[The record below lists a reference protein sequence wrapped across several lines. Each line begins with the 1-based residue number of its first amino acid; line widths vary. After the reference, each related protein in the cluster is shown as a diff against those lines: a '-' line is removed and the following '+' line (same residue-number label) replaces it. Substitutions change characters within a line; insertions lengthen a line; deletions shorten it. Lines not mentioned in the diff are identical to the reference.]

1 MDIQPGNAQWQ
12 GTRDEQQDAFGFL
25 GFDHPALRAHGGV
38 LLVLADGMGGMSGG
52 RQASRLA
59 VERMMAAY
67 GAKQADESIPRA
79 LERSLQAANQA
90 VYALACAREGE
101 GEVGTTLVALVARGA
116 ELHWVGVG
124 DSRLYHYRAADDTLI
139 QCTDD
144 HTYANQL
151 LRQVAAGTL
160 SPEAA
165 AGDPDRQ
172 ALASFLGLAQ
182 IPAIDRNLHP
192 VHLAPGDRLLLVS
205 DGVYGVL
212 PEADLKALVRQ
223 DPQAA
228 ADALIQAVRALA
240 RPEQDNA
247 TAALLG
253 LAEDGHERGSA
264 PGRPARPA
272 APATGARPAW
282 RRRPVIAA
290 LLALLLAAL
299 LGLSLGWKYLQPAA
313 PGAVSDP
320 PQAEGQPKTSGSAAD
335 PALSPATPDQPTE
348 RPAAGPA
355 EPRPGGTSARRAHP

>member
-1 MDIQPGNAQWQ
+1 MTPMKTEITRASEGDMDGI
-12 GTRDEQQDAFGFL
+12 
-25 GFDHPALRAHGGV
+25 
-38 LLVLADGMGGMSGG
+38 LA
-52 RQASRLA
+52 
-59 VERMMAAY
+59 
-67 GAKQADESIPRA
+67 
-79 LERSLQAANQA
+79 LQAANQA
-90 VYALACAREGE
+90 VYELACAREGE
-101 GEVGTTLVALVARGA
+101 GQVGTTLVALVARGA

-124 DSRLYHYRAADDTLI
+124 DSRLYHYRAGDDTLT

-165 AGDPDRQ
+165 AADPDRL

-205 DGVYGVL
+205 DGVWGVL

-228 ADALIQAVRALA
+228 ADALIQAVKALA

-253 LAEDGHERGSA
+253 LAEDGHERASA
-264 PGRPARPA
+264 PGQPARAAPPATAARPARHK
-272 APATGARPAW
+272 G
-282 RRRPVIAA
+282 PVIAA

-299 LGLSLGWKYLQPAA
+299 LGSYFGWKYLQPA
-313 PGAVSDP
+313 DP
-320 PQAEGQPKTSGSAAD
+320 PQAEGQPKAGGTAAD
-335 PALSPATPDQPTE
+335 PASPPVAAAPSQPTE
-348 RPAAGPA
+348 KPAAGAA
-355 EPRPGGTSARRAHP
+355 EPRPGGTSARGAPRRVRCADRGPLGARDGRTDDQGPPARWFPLRTAHPTAAAR